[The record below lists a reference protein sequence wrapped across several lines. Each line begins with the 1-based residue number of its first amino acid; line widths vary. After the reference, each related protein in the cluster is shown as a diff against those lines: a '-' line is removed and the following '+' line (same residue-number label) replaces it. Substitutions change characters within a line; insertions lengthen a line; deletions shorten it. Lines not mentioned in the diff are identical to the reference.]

1 MLILTRKAG
10 EALTIG
16 DEITVAVIEIKGSH
30 VRLGID
36 APQGIR
42 IRRPE
47 VGEESANRRGPAG
60 RPGE

>member
-1 MLILTRKAG
+1 MLVLTRKVG

-16 DEITVAVIEIKGSH
+16 DEIAVTVIEIKGSH

-42 IRRPE
+42 IRRTE
-47 VGEESANRRGPAG
+47 IGAQCADGGGPAG